1 MSLKNGEQLLP
12 AALQDCA
19 LVTAAMAAAAG
30 SVKLGTWYAM
40 VKDGRAPA
48 PVVRKHK
55 LSRWRLVDVQAFWTR
70 LAEEGAATDVEPT
83 TVRRA
88 RESRAV
94 RTAKAAKRAG
104 GEI

>member
-48 PVVRKHK
+48 P
-55 LSRWRLVDVQAFWTR
+55 
-70 LAEEGAATDVEPT
+70 GA
-83 TVRRA
+83 
-88 RESRAV
+88 
-94 RTAKAAKRAG
+94 
-104 GEI
+104 